1 MAYEISLDDGKTVA
15 YTAETSKQL
24 VELIYKI
31 FESSENLEYI
41 SIRQTE
47 TIEDDKFITYK
58 KRDTL

>member
-41 SIRQTE
+41 SIRQAE

-58 KRDTL
+58 ERDTL